1 MLVAVD
7 VCVDVIVAT
16 VSVTSA
22 VAMVVVR
29 VTVATVVVMVRVETV
44 VVAVVVEAVVVLV
57 EVAAVAVA
65 VVMGR
70 GKLDVQKD
78 EAAAK
83 PAMGEATRA
92 GRPPAHKVLGEAAE
106 AATLDRMA
114 AQKTRAERGG
124 MMLRGIRSRTRS
136 RERMQGQRR
145 RRRACRLYNGRAREC
160 DGAGK
165 RHQLGQARAWR

>member
-22 VAMVVVR
+22 VATVVVR
-29 VTVATVVVMVRVETV
+29 VTVATVVVMVSVETV

-57 EVAAVAVA
+57 EVGAVAVA
-65 VVMGR
+65 VVVGR

-83 PAMGEATRA
+83 PARGEAMRA

-106 AATLDRMA
+106 AATLDRTA
-114 AQKTRAERGG
+114 AQEIRVETGD
-124 MMLRGIRSRTRS
+124 MMLQGIGSRTRS
-136 RERMQGQRR
+136 KERMRERRR
-145 RRRACRLYNGRAREC
+145 RRRACRLFNGRARRC
-160 DGAGK
+160 NGAGK
-165 RHQLGQARAWR
+165 RQLERARARR